1 MSAKELKRVLKD
13 VPDDWT
19 VVVKD
24 PEGERYHTEGGRT
37 DADKAELVIE
47 L

>member
-1 MSAKELKRVLKD
+1 MFNLLAVQFNLKLSL
-13 VPDDWT
+13 DWT
-19 VVVKD
+19 VVVND

-37 DADKAELVIE
+37 DADKAELVID